1 MSVLGQKLIDPE
13 HIQVLSTWH
22 QWVDSGEIH
31 TMQQNRKLLQ
41 TVALSYPSPS

>member
-1 MSVLGQKLIDPE
+1 MSMLGQKLIDPE

-31 TMQQNRKLLQ
+31 TMQQDRKLLQ
-41 TVALSYPSPS
+41 TLSYPSPS